1 MHTYR
6 MLGLIALVT
15 LLSAPLAAGQNKGT
29 TYGAAITV
37 KEADAVGFARV
48 QGQPSSLEGQTIRVD
63 GKVSAIGTKHTCW
76 FAFIGTGGSDY
87 GVPVFVRAD
96 PCNVT
101 FPKTIV
107 GQVVTVQGVMM
118 PLRLDPDPMVKEVAA
133 EYGQSEIGGA
143 LPLWELKATG
153 VVVQ

>member
-6 MLGLIALVT
+6 MFGLIVALA
-15 LLSAPLAAGQNKGT
+15 LLSGSLAAGQQKAT
-29 TYGAAITV
+29 FGAPITV

-63 GKVSAIGTKHTCW
+63 GKVSVIGTKHTCW

-87 GVPVFVRAD
+87 GVPVFVRTD
-96 PCNVT
+96 PCNVA
-101 FPKTIV
+101 FPKAIV

-118 PLRLDPDPMVKEVAA
+118 PLRLDPDPAVKDVAA

-153 VVVQ
+153 VVVK